1 MSKSFSAFSRS
12 SPDRITAVVV
22 PSPTS
27 LSWVFD
33 TSTSIFAAGCWTSS
47 SFIMVAPSLVIVT
60 SPMELTSILSIPRG
74 PRVERTVSATTFAA
88 VMLFLWA
95 SLPVDRPVPSFRM
108 STGTPWVPCA
118 DISIIPLFE
127 SEIENKGETGFLKV
141 YPLDNFQTA
150 NC

>member
-1 MSKSFSAFSRS
+1 
-12 SPDRITAVVV
+12 
-22 PSPTS
+22 
-27 LSWVFD
+27 
-33 TSTSIFAAGCWTSS
+33 
-47 SFIMVAPSLVIVT
+47 
-60 SPMELTSILSIPRG
+60 MELTSILSIPRG

-141 YPLDNFQTA
+141 YLLDNSRTA
-150 NC
+150 KLSTTIGSERIEARGRGRKRPASVRRGAKG